1 MSRYHEFASSSQI
14 WNKLFP
20 KHWKIYPMF
29 AIAKEKKISNCTD
42 LDLLSVYLN
51 EGVIRFSQ
59 KQEKRTNATS
69 QDLSKY
75 QRVDPGDF
83 VLNNQQAWRGSVGI
97 SRYTGIVSPAYI
109 VLKMDETLNSRYLN
123 YVLRSS
129 IMVDQYVIY
138 SKSVGSIQR
147 NIHWDNLKRIYLPVP
162 PREEQDQ
169 IVRFLDWKISEIN
182 KLIAIRKKEIQE
194 LINLKD
200 AVVSYLVIRGNK
212 KKIKMKDSGVNWIG
226 KIPSTWKIIKLRQI
240 LTPLNERNQ
249 PKLPLL
255 SVVRDKGI
263 IIRDIEKR
271 ESNHNYI
278 PDDLSNYKVVHQN
291 QFAINKMK
299 AWQGSYGVSSYT
311 GIVSPAYFVFNVNFD
326 NLEYFH
332 FAIRSKVYINF
343 FAQAS
348 DGIRIGQW
356 DLQMDKMKEI
366 SFIVPSYE
374 EQLEIVKIA
383 KRNEKKCENEIRV
396 LNNEISRLQEL
407 RSTIISDVVTG
418 KIDVR
423 NIPIPEYE
431 HIDDAIVHTSD
442 DGDSEAEER
451 GE

>member
-109 VLKMDETLNSRYLN
+109 VLKMDENLNSRYLN

-366 SFIVPSYE
+366 PFIVPSYE

-407 RSTIISDVVTG
+407 KSTIISDVVTG

-431 HIDDAIVHTSD
+431 HIDDAIVHTSE
-442 DGDSEAEER
+442 DGESEAEER

>member
-182 KLIAIRKKEIQE
+182 KLISIRKKEIQE

-212 KKIKMKDSGVNWIG
+212 KKITMKDSGVNWIG

-366 SFIVPSYE
+366 PFIVPSYE

-407 RSTIISDVVTG
+407 KSTIISDVVTG

-431 HIDDAIVHTSD
+431 HIDDAIVHTSE
-442 DGDSEAEER
+442 DGESEAEER